1 MDRFLRSF
9 CVVFWFCMASTGAQ
23 ALEGNA
29 AAGARKNAMC
39 IGCHGI
45 AGYHA
50 SFPDVY
56 RVPKI
61 SGQNAA
67 YIVSALTAYKTG
79 ARQHPTMRGV
89 ADGLSEQ
96 DMADLAAYYS
106 TSAPASMSAATET
119 AKPSEGS
126 AAALALLAKGG
137 CASCHGENFSKP
149 IDPSY
154 PKIAGQNGDYLYA
167 ALRAYQAE
175 GKNLVGR
182 KQPIMNGMVKQFT
195 AAELKVMANYIGG
208 LPGDL
213 RTIQSSHAR

>member
-9 CVVFWFCMASTGAQ
+9 CAVFWFCMASTGAQ

-50 SFPDVY
+50 SFPEVY

-67 YIVSALTAYKTG
+67 YIASALAAYKTG

-89 ADGLSEQ
+89 ADGLSAQ

-106 TSAPASMSAATET
+106 TSAPTSVAAAGAAKPPEDPAAT
-119 AKPSEGS
+119 
-126 AAALALLAKGG
+126 ALLAKGG
-137 CASCHGENFSKP
+137 CASCHGADFNKP

-195 AAELKVMANYIGG
+195 AAELKVLANYIGG
-208 LPGDL
+208 LPGEL

>member
-9 CVVFWFCMASTGAQ
+9 CAVFWFCMACTGAQ
-23 ALEGNA
+23 ALEGHA

-50 SFPDVY
+50 SFPEVY

-67 YIVSALTAYKTG
+67 YIASALAAYKTG
-79 ARQHPTMRGV
+79 ARQHPAMRGV

-96 DMADLAAYYS
+96 DMADLAAYYA
-106 TSAPASMSAATET
+106 TSAPMSAAATGAAT
-119 AKPSEGS
+119 SPEGP
-126 AAALALLAKGG
+126 ATALLAKGG
-137 CASCHGENFSKP
+137 CTSCHGADFNKP

-154 PKIAGQNGDYLYA
+154 PKIAGQNADYLYA
-167 ALRAYQAE
+167 ALRAYQSE

-208 LPGDL
+208 LPGEL

>member
-1 MDRFLRSF
+1 MDKLLRFF
-9 CVVFWFCMASTGAQ
+9 CAVFLYCMACTGAQ
-23 ALEGNA
+23 ALEGNV

-50 SFPDVY
+50 SFPNVY

-89 ADGLSEQ
+89 ADGLSDQ

-106 TSAPASMSAATET
+106 TSAPTSAVAAGA
-119 AKPSEGS
+119 AKSPEGS
-126 AAALALLAKGG
+126 AATMALLAKGG
-137 CASCHGENFSKP
+137 CTGCHGANFSKP

-154 PKIAGQNGDYLYA
+154 PKIAGQNNDYLYA

-182 KQPIMNGMVKQFT
+182 KQPVMNGMVKQFT

-208 LPGDL
+208 LPGEL
-213 RTIQSSHAR
+213 QTIQSSHAR

>member
-9 CVVFWFCMASTGAQ
+9 CAVFWFCMASTGAQ

-106 TSAPASMSAATET
+106 TSVPTSPQAVEAVKSP
-119 AKPSEGS
+119 EGS